1 MNNKEVGK
9 EWRTYEREFVVIKEA
24 IVTEWE
30 NINVLKA

>member
-24 IVTEWE
+24 IVTER
-30 NINVLKA
+30 II